1 MKNLKTA
8 AIILTAVTMVNIAF
22 TGVNAASAAAFKARW
37 VQRNGKWYLYDKK
50 TGVLQKGWKEVKGI
64 RYYLDKKTGAMKTGW
79 AQIGSYWYYF
89 DDSGAMQTGWQKIKK
104 KWYYLKSSGK
114 MVTGWYQTG
123 GNWYYFSS
131 SGARQKGW
139 LKSGKKWYYLDKNGV
154 MATGL
159 KWIGKDLCYFNKS
172 TGSLRSGDKPE
183 TDDSLTVHIN
193 IPTISQNDKG
203 YPLGCEGVS
212 LYMALRGLGHAN
224 KYDIDQFMATMPK
237 GETPYEGYMG
247 DPSKGRGGVNEGKR
261 TSIYPEPLTKWA
273 AGFASASNLTDAPVE
288 TLIEEIKAGH
298 VVLLYATSGWNAPS
312 WEVYPW
318 SITEKGEVTNNHCV
332 CVVGVYEDGSILIN
346 DCGYHLGEYK
356 VSAKKFKSIY
366 EARGFAVSV
375 Y

>member
-1 MKNLKTA
+1 MHHRCA
-8 AIILTAVTMVNIAF
+8 YFV
-22 TGVNAASAAAFKARW
+22 R
-37 VQRNGKWYLYDKK
+37 
-50 TGVLQKGWKEVKGI
+50 VLQANHKEPSVV
-64 RYYLDKKTGAMKTGW
+64 
-79 AQIGSYWYYF
+79 QVF
-89 DDSGAMQTGWQKIKK
+89 DNLFPGLRILLNAGFLEQVLVDDETVGRQGV
-104 KWYYLKSSGK
+104 GK
-114 MVTGWYQTG
+114 RV
-123 GNWYYFSS
+123 
-131 SGARQKGW
+131 
-139 LKSGKKWYYLDKNGV
+139 
-154 MATGL
+154 GL
-159 KWIGKDLCYFNKS
+159 AVEDL
-172 TGSLRSGDKPE
+172 
-183 TDDSLTVHIN
+183 
-193 IPTISQNDKG
+193 
-203 YPLGCEGVS
+203 
-212 LYMALRGLGHAN
+212 ALVG
-224 KYDIDQFMATMPK
+224 QS
-237 GETPYEGYMG
+237 ETPYEGYMG